1 MILKLISWDLIDT
14 QFERHNTRN
23 IIYKSQVSKSK

>member
-14 QFERHNTRN
+14 QFERHNARN